1 MAAGYFFAYAVPALP
16 LAFAALPLYVH
27 LPHFYAAAGL
37 ELSVLGLVLLLTRL
51 ADAAVDPWLGR
62 LADRV
67 PRRSMILGGLPI
79 FVLGFV
85 GLFYP
90 PAGLLLPWLVLCLAL
105 TYFGYS
111 MVSIAYQ
118 AWAGDF
124 SRQRMT
130 VTRLSA
136 AREAAGL
143 LGVLLAAIL
152 PAWAGAPQV
161 LALCLPPLAL
171 LAAWLVWRT
180 TWPAAGA
187 AHQPMP
193 FAGWGSLLAL
203 VHLRRLLGVFVLN
216 GLASALPATLFLFYC
231 QDVLHAG
238 PASGGLLALYF
249 LAGAASL
256 PLWTLLA
263 TRWGRAQAWLLA
275 MCLAALAF
283 AGASQ
288 LGAGDLAA
296 FTLICLFSGL
306 ALGADLAL
314 PAAIASGIGQHCGQS
329 GAVFGLWNLLGKLNL
344 ALAAGL
350 ALPLLAW
357 FGYVPGGE
365 VVQPLLWA
373 YAWVPLVFKALAAAL
388 LWRWRNLL
396 EESS

>member
-180 TWPAAGA
+180 AWPAAGA

-203 VHLRRLLGVFVLN
+203 AHLRRLLGVFVLN

-231 QDVLHAG
+231 QDVLHADR
-238 PASGGLLALYF
+238 ASGGLLALYF

-357 FGYVPGGE
+357 LGYVPGGE